1 MQRCISSLPPSG
13 QRYPC
18 VEQAAALYSDPF
30 AQEHNFPL
38 CVFTHFFLIGELILI
53 ECECCSMCLGI
64 KSFVF
69 YIIFLYFS
77 ASFLI
82 GISIKY

>member
-38 CVFTHFFLIGELILI
+38 CVFTHFFFNRRVDLN
-53 ECECCSMCLGI
+53 
-64 KSFVF
+64 
-69 YIIFLYFS
+69 
-77 ASFLI
+77 
-82 GISIKY
+82 